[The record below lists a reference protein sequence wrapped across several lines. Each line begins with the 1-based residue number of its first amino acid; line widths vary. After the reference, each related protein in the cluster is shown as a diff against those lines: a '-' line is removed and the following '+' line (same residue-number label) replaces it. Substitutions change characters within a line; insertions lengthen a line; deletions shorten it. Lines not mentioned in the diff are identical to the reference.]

1 MKRILMV
8 TSSAAGAQSRTRQVA
23 DRVVQTLL
31 DREPGSRVVVR
42 DVVREPLPHLDGTFL
57 AGMGRAA
64 GERSAAQHEALARSD
79 ALVDEL
85 LASDVVVIAAPMY
98 NFGVPSALK
107 AWIDH
112 VARAGRTFR
121 YTATGPEGLLK
132 GKRAILV
139 LSRGGVYTKGPM
151 LRLEFQESYLRGVL
165 GFLGIDDVRAIHIEG
180 VAFGAD
186 VAEAAVNR
194 ALVAADSVL
203 ESPSSAVAEP
213 LAA

>member
-1 MKRILMV
+1 MNNILLV
-8 TSSAAGAQSRTRQVA
+8 TSSAAGAQSRTRQVS
-23 DRVVQTLL
+23 DRVVQAILA
-31 DREPGSRVVVR
+31 REPGSRVVVR
-42 DVVREPLPHLDGTFL
+42 DVAREPLPHLDDTFL
-57 AGMGRAA
+57 AGMGRAES
-64 GERSAAQHEALARSD
+64 ERTTLQAEALERSD
-79 ALVDEL
+79 ALIDEL
-85 LASDVVVIAAPMY
+85 AAADVVVIAAPMY

-121 YTATGPEGLLK
+121 YTANGPEGLLK
-132 GKRAILV
+132 GKRAVLV

-165 GFLGIDDVRAIHIEG
+165 GFLGIDDVRSIHIEG

-194 ALVAADSVL
+194 ALLQADSIVDDIVQDR
-203 ESPSSAVAEP
+203 EAI
-213 LAA
+213 AA

>member
-1 MKRILMV
+1 MKKILLV
-8 TSSAAGAQSRTRQVA
+8 TSSAAGAQSRTRQVS
-23 DRVVQTLL
+23 DRVVQALV

-42 DVVREPLPHLDGTFL
+42 DVVRDALPHLDDTFL

-64 GERSAAQHEALARSD
+64 HERNAAQAEALSRSD
-79 ALVDEL
+79 AMIDEL
-85 LASDVVVIAAPMY
+85 VAADVVVIAAPMY
-98 NFGVPSALK
+98 NFGIPSALK

-121 YTATGPEGLLK
+121 YTANGPEGLLK

-165 GFLGIDDVRAIHIEG
+165 GFLGIDDVRSIHIEG

-194 ALVAADSVL
+194 ALVQ
-203 ESPSSAVAEP
+203 AEAIVDEIAEHEK

>member
-1 MKRILMV
+1 MSRILLV
-8 TSSAAGAQSRTRQVA
+8 TSSAAGAQSRTRQVS
-23 DRVVQTLL
+23 DRVVQALVA
-31 DREPGSRVVVR
+31 REPGSRVVVR
-42 DVVREPLPHLDGTFL
+42 DVAREPLPHLDDAFL
-57 AGMGRAA
+57 AGMGRASE
-64 GERSAAQHEALARSD
+64 ERTPAQQEALARSD
-79 ALVDEL
+79 ALIDEL
-85 LASDVVVIAAPMY
+85 AAADVVVIAAPMY

-121 YTATGPEGLLK
+121 YTANGPEGLLK

-165 GFLGIDDVRAIHIEG
+165 GFLGIDDVRSIHIEG

-186 VAEAAVNR
+186 VADAAVTR
-194 ALVAADSVL
+194 ALAQAEEIADEVAAR
-203 ESPSSAVAEP
+203 EK

>member
-107 AWIDH
+107 AYFDH
-112 VARAGRTFR
+112 IARSGVTFR
-121 YTATGPEGLLK
+121 YTAKGPVGLMT
-132 GKRAILV
+132 GKRAVVIAT
-139 LSRGGVYTKGPM
+139 RGGLYAGTPLDTQTGYVRDF
-151 LRLEFQESYLRGVL
+151 LRFIGIGDVEFVHAEGLAMGEAPKSAA
-165 GFLGIDDVRAIHIEG
+165 IDKARRTL
-180 VAFGAD
+180 
-186 VAEAAVNR
+186 R
-194 ALVAADSVL
+194 ALAM
-203 ESPSSAVAEP
+203 P

>member
-1 MKRILMV
+1 MKRVLLV

-23 DRVVQTLL
+23 DRVVQALL
-31 DREPGSRVVVR
+31 TRDPGSRVVVR
-42 DVVREPLPHLDGTFL
+42 DVARDPLPHVDDAFL
-57 AGMGRAA
+57 AGMARAEP
-64 GERSAAQHEALARSD
+64 ERTAAQHEALMRSD
-79 ALVDEL
+79 ALIGEL
-85 LASDVVVIAAPMY
+85 AAADVVVIAAPMY
-98 NFGVPSALK
+98 NFGIPSALK

-121 YTATGPEGLLK
+121 YTANGPEGLLK
-132 GKRAILV
+132 GKRAVLV

-165 GFLGIDDVRAIHIEG
+165 GFLGIDDVQTIHIEG

-194 ALVAADSVL
+194 ALVQAEDLAD
-203 ESPSSAVAEP
+203 EITGRAR

>member
-1 MKRILMV
+1 MKKILLV
-8 TSSAAGAQSRTRQVA
+8 TSSAAGAQSRTRQVS
-23 DRVVQTLL
+23 DRVVQALVA
-31 DREPGSRVVVR
+31 RQPGSRVAVR
-42 DVVREPLPHLDGTFL
+42 DLVREPLPHLDDAFL
-57 AGMGRAA
+57 AGMGRSAD
-64 GERSAAQHEALARSD
+64 ERTAAQAEAMSRSD
-79 ALVDEL
+79 ALIDEL
-85 LASDVVVIAAPMY
+85 VAADVVVIAAPMY

-121 YTATGPEGLLK
+121 YTANGPEGLLK

-165 GFLGIDDVRAIHIEG
+165 GFLGIDDVRSIHIEG

-194 ALVAADSVL
+194 ALVQAARIAD
-203 ESPSSAVAEP
+203 EFAEP
-213 LAA
+213 VPVAA

>member
-1 MKRILMV
+1 MKKILLV
-8 TSSAAGAQSRTRQVA
+8 TSSAAGAQSRTRQVS
-23 DRVVQTLL
+23 DRVVQALVT
-31 DREPGSRVVVR
+31 REPGSRVVVR
-42 DVVREPLPHLDGTFL
+42 DVAREPLPHLDDAFL

-64 GERSAAQHEALARSD
+64 NERSAAQHEALSRSD
-79 ALVDEL
+79 ALIDEL
-85 LASDVVVIAAPMY
+85 AAADVVVIAAPMY

-112 VARAGRTFR
+112 VARAGRTFQ
-121 YTATGPEGLLK
+121 YTANGPEGLLK

-165 GFLGIDDVRAIHIEG
+165 GFLGIDDVRSIHIEG

-194 ALVAADSVL
+194 ALVQAASIADEFA
-203 ESPSSAVAEP
+203 ESEKI
-213 LAA
+213 AA

>member
-1 MKRILMV
+1 MKKILLV
-8 TSSAAGAQSRTRQVA
+8 TSSAAGAQSRTRQVS
-23 DRVVQTLL
+23 DHVVQALV

-42 DVVREPLPHLDGTFL
+42 DVVRDALPHLDDTFL
-57 AGMGRAA
+57 AAMGRA
-64 GERSAAQHEALARSD
+64 GDERTAAQAEALARSD
-79 ALVDEL
+79 GLIDEL
-85 LASDVVVIAAPMY
+85 VAADVVVIAAPMY
-98 NFGVPSALK
+98 NFGIPSALK

-121 YTATGPEGLLK
+121 YTASGPEGLLK

-194 ALVAADSVL
+194 ALVQA
-203 ESPSSAVAEP
+203 EAVADEIAEREAR
-213 LAA
+213 AA